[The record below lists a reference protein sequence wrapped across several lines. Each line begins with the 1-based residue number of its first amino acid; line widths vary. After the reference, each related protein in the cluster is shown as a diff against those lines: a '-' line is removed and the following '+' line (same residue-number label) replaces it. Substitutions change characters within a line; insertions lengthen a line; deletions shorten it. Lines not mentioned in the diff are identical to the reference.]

1 MGLVEGDTASSVEG
15 GEGDGSLEVLGGV
28 VAVSGPGW
36 NITIS
41 SLTSTAVVLKPLLIT
56 HPQTQAVRG
65 EERC

>member
-41 SLTSTAVVLKPLLIT
+41 SLTSTAVALKIT

-65 EERC
+65 EER